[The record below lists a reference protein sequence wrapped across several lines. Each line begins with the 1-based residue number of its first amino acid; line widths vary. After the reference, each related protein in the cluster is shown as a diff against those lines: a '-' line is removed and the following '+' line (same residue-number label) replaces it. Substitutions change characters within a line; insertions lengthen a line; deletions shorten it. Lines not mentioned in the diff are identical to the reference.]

1 MNDRAHPHR
10 TTRSAR
16 RVRARLLAGALAA
29 ATALTA
35 GIVALTAAP
44 AAAAGFEI
52 GRTPFYGKVPTLG
65 ANSRTAF
72 WYGALDQA
80 KVNQLK
86 AYDLVVLEP
95 TLRVLNVTADHFYFE
110 SVTSAQVQEIKR
122 GVDGVLGSADDAI
135 VLGYLSVGEMLP
147 TIIPG
152 HSGHMTV
159 QKGIDLGLL
168 PAGYG
173 GPSGP
178 LHGPNPWNYSSSGSY
193 LNVEGGATPDGTYA
207 DGYANYAGTS
217 IGANHSSWGNRLTWR
232 NNGVMPWYLDQQ
244 GTWVNDSRYLYG
256 GYWKDGDG
264 TVDVNPTY
272 GGGYINGGDPAWQKF
287 VTYQVDKIVHDGDYD
302 GVFLDTVDTP
312 DPVGGAGPGISWG
325 PRGNFGFT
333 AGGMV
338 DLVEK
343 IKAVDPSKVVAS
355 NRGYWYFNPDEGTSQ
370 FAARY
375 RHAINIFVTE
385 SWYYNTYIPGFYDTS
400 PGFEANWNTN
410 SASPTYRS
418 RDNFGGFWKEYVNAQ
433 ANQADGFN
441 VAIIDFRVPA
451 ASTQKWMNEVVVN
464 SGYLGYDVSGANHF
478 NSAVYDDAKNWLD
491 AQGLASPSQTGAHP
505 TDLYGGFV
513 ADGSVGEW
521 SAELPIFN
529 DPAGANA
536 KGITK
541 VYVKFVGNRFFM
553 MVEAKQTISLAQ
565 EMIYFDYDKDGP
577 AGWQPSWPT
586 SPDSRLYLENLNQA
600 YLLPHAGAGQGDVFK
615 FSSPSAPTNRGW
627 PVRVVQSGTR
637 AEFEFDRDY
646 VFPASMAGTEVW
658 TWLRVANFGGSSV
671 KFTVPGGGA
680 PPSPSPTPSSSPP
693 PAQPP
698 VISNVQYANVT
709 STGATVTWTTDVA
722 SSSVVEYGTS
732 TAYGSTATGASNVT
746 SHSVTLSGLSPGTA
760 YQFRVRSASAGGTT
774 NSPNGTFTT
783 GSSGGSYPAITVDGA
798 IGDWGSITAVMT
810 GSTTVQSVSIAN
822 NAANLYLLTRGTG
835 LNVFGQFF
843 LNTDNNPATGYNA
856 TGWSNPSGA
865 DYMLENG
872 NLYRHAGGGWAWTS
886 LGAVT
891 FVRNDTAVEA
901 AIPLSTLSLSPG
913 AQLRAGYLKN
923 SSATDRLPAASGT
936 FPVVTLLNGSGG
948 GGGAPV
954 ISNVQY
960 ANVTSTGAT
969 VTWTTD
975 VASSSVVEYG
985 TSTAYGSTATGAS
998 NVTSHSVTLSGLS
1011 AGTAYQFRARSVSAG
1026 GTTNSPNGTFTT
1038 GSSGGSYPAITI
1050 DGSAGDWA
1058 GVNPVLSGGTGV
1070 QSVSVTNNGTTLY
1083 LCVKGTGL
1091 NVLGQFF
1098 LNTDNNTGTGYNAAG
1113 WTNPS
1118 GGDYML
1124 ENANLYD
1131 HGGSGWAWT
1140 PLGAMTFVRN
1150 DTVIEAAVPL
1160 ASVGLAAGAQFRV
1173 GYIKN
1178 NTTDRLPAASGTFPV
1193 VTLLN

>member
-1 MNDRAHPHR
+1 MNDTAHPHR
-10 TTRSAR
+10 TAPSAR

-52 GRTPFYGKVPTLG
+52 GRTPFYGKVPTLS

-168 PAGYG
+168 PAGYS

-193 LNVEGGATPDGTYA
+193 LNVEGGAAPDGTYA
-207 DGYANYAGTS
+207 DGYAGYAGTS
-217 IGANHSSWGNRLTWR
+217 IGANYSSWGNRLTWR

-287 VTYQVDKIVHDGDYD
+287 ITYQVDKIVHDGDYD

-370 FAARY
+370 FAVRY

-410 SASPTYRS
+410 TASPTYRS

-441 VAIIDFRVPA
+441 VAIIDFRVPT

-491 AQGLASPSQTGAHP
+491 AQGRAAPSQAGAHP

-513 ADGSVGEW
+513 ADGTAGEW
-521 SAELPIFN
+521 SAETPIFN

-541 VYVKFVGNRFFM
+541 VYVKFVGDRFFM

-577 AGWQPSWPT
+577 NGWQPSWPT

-671 KFTVPGGGA
+671 KFTVPGSG
-680 PPSPSPTPSSSPP
+680 PQPSPSSPPPSSPP

-732 TAYGSTATGASNVT
+732 TSYGSTATGASNVT

-760 YQFRVRSASAGGTT
+760 YQFRVRSVSAGGTT

-783 GSSGGSYPAITVDGA
+783 AASGGSYPVITVDGSA
-798 IGDWGSITAVMT
+798 GDWGSVAPAMT
-810 GSTTVQSVSIAN
+810 GSTTVQSVSVAN
-822 NAANLYLLTRGTG
+822 NATNLYLLTRGTG

-843 LNTDNNPATGYNA
+843 LNTDNNTGTGYNA

-891 FVRNDTAVEA
+891 FVRNDTVVEA
-901 AIPLSTLSLSPG
+901 AIPLSTLGLSPG
-913 AQLRAGYLKN
+913 AQLRSGYLKN
-923 SSATDRLPAASGT
+923 NSTTDRLPAASGT
-936 FPVVTLLNGSGG
+936 FPVVTLLNGSG

-985 TSTAYGSTATGAS
+985 TSTSYGSTATGAS

-1011 AGTAYQFRARSVSAG
+1011 PGTAYQFRVRSVSSG
-1026 GTTNSPNGTFTT
+1026 GTTSSPNGTFTT
-1038 GSSGGSYPAITI
+1038 ASSGGGYPAITV

-1058 GVNPVLSGGTGV
+1058 SVTPVLSGGTGV
-1070 QSVSVTNNGTTLY
+1070 QSVSVTNNGTTLF

-1131 HGGSGWAWT
+1131 HGGSGWSWT

-1160 ASVGLAAGAQFRV
+1160 ASVGLAPGAQFRL

-1178 NTTDRLPAASGTFPV
+1178 NTTDRLPAAGGTFPT